1 MRPQPVAFIVH
12 RDGFA
17 SNQCCSDTAALAT
30 GASSE
35 SFRGDIPLPESRTQH
50 NASPEL
56 RDRFL
61 NALDASDRSAAVESA
76 KYLVSCSNYLPS
88 GTCMA
93 LGLPP
98 GSRYAEAAT
107 RVLSSAASNLAP
119 RIDVRSLAHLAKDG
133 Y

>member
-1 MRPQPVAFIVH
+1 MPDPLN
-12 RDGFA
+12 
-17 SNQCCSDTAALAT
+17 SN
-30 GASSE
+30 
-35 SFRGDIPLPESRTQH
+35 

-61 NALDASDRSAAVESA
+61 NALDSSDQVAVVESA
-76 KYLVSCSNYLPS
+76 KFLVSCSNYLPS

-98 GSRYAEAAT
+98 GSRYSEAAT
-107 RVLSSAASNLAP
+107 RVLSSAASNIAP

>member
-1 MRPQPVAFIVH
+1 M
-12 RDGFA
+12 
-17 SNQCCSDTAALAT
+17 
-30 GASSE
+30 
-35 SFRGDIPLPESRTQH
+35 PEPRLNN

-61 NALDASDRSAAVESA
+61 NALDSADRSAVVESA
-76 KYLVSCSNYLPS
+76 KRLVSCSNYLPS

-107 RVLSSAASNLAP
+107 RVLTSAASNLVPAV
-119 RIDVRSLAHLAKDG
+119 DVRSLAHLAKDG

>member
-1 MRPQPVAFIVH
+1 VRFGGIAPESVLLRHFDERVARIV
-12 RDGFA
+12 GPF
-17 SNQCCSDTAALAT
+17 L
-30 GASSE
+30 E
-35 SFRGDIPLPESRTQH
+35 IPLPDLH
-50 NASPEL
+50 NNASPEL

-61 NALDASDRSAAVESA
+61 NALDLPDRTAAVESA

-98 GSRYAEAAT
+98 GSRYWEAAT
-107 RVLSSAASNLAP
+107 RVLASAASNLSP
-119 RIDVRSLAHLAKDG
+119 RVDLRSLVHLAKDG